1 MTIHILLADN
11 HPQYRRNLRASLDA
25 APGLQVVAEA
35 EDGAAALQQVRNVMP
50 DLVLMDVAMPVVS
63 GIEATRHII
72 ADFPGVKVLALSL
85 HADKQFV
92 TAILEA
98 GASGYVLKDA
108 GVQELIQAIRLVA
121 AGGTYLS
128 PEVSKHVISGYIRR
142 TTGARGTTANLT
154 PRQREIL
161 QMIAE
166 GKTTKQ
172 IALLLRISAKTV
184 ESHRAQLMKRLGVQD
199 IASLVRHAL
208 RIGLVES

>member
-1 MTIHILLADN
+1 V
-11 HPQYRRNLRASLDA
+11 
-25 APGLQVVAEA
+25 PGLHVVAEA

-85 HADKQFV
+85 HADRQFV

-98 GASGYVLKDA
+98 GASGYVLKDD

-128 PEVSKHVISGYIRR
+128 PE
-142 TTGARGTTANLT
+142 
-154 PRQREIL
+154 
-161 QMIAE
+161 
-166 GKTTKQ
+166 
-172 IALLLRISAKTV
+172 
-184 ESHRAQLMKRLGVQD
+184 LGGPV
-199 IASLVRHAL
+199 
-208 RIGLVES
+208 G